1 VAVFKT
7 EQMIDNGEAS
17 KRINRANKPRST
29 YKEDLAVRSEL
40 ATIDRGKLAPI
51 NVGFRPFASHFSNDD
66 FPVYPLMY
74 RAFRTMPQRQ
84 KLFVYVRCARF
95 NGQSLA
101 EAMFGELDRCP
112 PKAKATRSNR
122 VGCAISSNKSM

>member
-1 VAVFKT
+1 MRQFLGWLRNNR
-7 EQMIDNGEAS
+7 EQ
-17 KRINRANKPRST
+17 RPVVPRGGNESSPIG
-29 YKEDLAVRSEL
+29 L
-40 ATIDRGKLAPI
+40 KLC
-51 NVGFRPFASHFSNDD
+51 HFSNDD
-66 FPVYPLMY
+66 FPVYPLTY
-74 RAFRTMPQRQ
+74 PAFRTMPQRQ

-122 VGCAISSNKSM
+122 VGCAICIKNHEHFRPLGPAPAG

>member
-1 VAVFKT
+1 MKVALYT
-7 EQMIDNGEAS
+7 RYSTDNQRDAS
-17 KRINRANKPRST
+17 IS
-29 YKEDLAVRSEL
+29 DQFLVGL
-40 ATIDRGKLAPI
+40 KLC
-51 NVGFRPFASHFSNDD
+51 HFSNDD

>member
-1 VAVFKT
+1 MKVALYARYST
-7 EQMIDNGEAS
+7 DNQRDAS
-17 KRINRANKPRST
+17 IS
-29 YKEDLAVRSEL
+29 DQFLVGL
-40 ATIDRGKLAPI
+40 KLC
-51 NVGFRPFASHFSNDD
+51 HFSNDD

-101 EAMFGELDRCP
+101 QAMFGELDRCP
-112 PKAKATRSNR
+112 PKACVNPVGAKSELERGQEFRDLRESCSSLHTRKKF
-122 VGCAISSNKSM
+122 A

>member
-51 NVGFRPFASHFSNDD
+51 NVGFRPFAS
-66 FPVYPLMY
+66 PMCVPLS
-74 RAFRTMPQRQ
+74 R
-84 KLFVYVRCARF
+84 
-95 NGQSLA
+95 
-101 EAMFGELDRCP
+101 
-112 PKAKATRSNR
+112 
-122 VGCAISSNKSM
+122 